1 MASPTLTAPTPFSG
15 GLFPA
20 RATRAQEKGRDPRL
34 LRFRIRAETMA
45 TEKLGI
51 KVERNPPESRLA
63 ELGVRQWPKYA
74 FFLWLPSRFAAS
86 WAHLCGRVSCSHVR
100 LFCCAYRWG
109 CSPSKFPWTYAAKET
124 CYLLEGKVKVF
135 PKGHGDEF
143 VEIQAGDLVEF
154 PEGMS
159 CTWDVS
165 VAVDKHY
172 NFD

>member
-1 MASPTLTAPTPFSG
+1 MAGPTLMARTPFSG
-15 GLFPA
+15 VLFPA
-20 RATRAQEKGRDPRL
+20 RATRAEEKCRDPRL

-63 ELGVRQWPKYA
+63 ELGVRQWPKYL
-74 FFLWLPSRFAAS
+74 FSWRFLRLSGNLRAE
-86 WAHLCGRVSCSHVR
+86 HLQFVKLM

-109 CSPSKFPWTYAAKET
+109 CSPSKFPWKYVAKET
-124 CYLLEGKVKVF
+124 CYLLQGKVKVF
-135 PKGHGDEF
+135 PEGHGDEF

-165 VAVDKHY
+165 VTVDKHY
-172 NFD
+172 YFD